1 MTDTRTGALWD
12 AATEAAVARHAIL
25 NRDAAIIEAHT
36 VDGHP
41 LRAIAEATGLSHQT
55 IANICNR

>member
-1 MTDTRTGALWD
+1 MGFDTALDD
-12 AATEAAVARHAIL
+12 AATEAAVARHATL
-25 NRDAAIIEAHT
+25 NRDAAIIEAHE

-41 LRAIAEATGLSHQT
+41 LRTIAEATGLSHQT